1 VGRGTAGARVV
12 LPGLA
17 GMLGLRYRT
26 FVVWTGPAA
35 TVWAAAHVLLG
46 YLAGAGWRQVHQLT
60 GRVGI
65 GLALTVVVAL
75 AVAWLRRRPARG
87 HQGEPR
93 QPVAAGWRR
102 T

>member
-1 VGRGTAGARVV
+1 VL

-26 FVVWTGPAA
+26 FAAWTGVAA

-46 YLAGAGWRQVHQLT
+46 YAAGAGWRHIHQLT
-60 GRVGI
+60 GRIGL

-75 AVAWLRRRPARG
+75 AVAWLLRRRARG

-102 T
+102 V